1 MAAFKGLSVRRIVV
15 EATAKY
21 HRSVH
26 HTLHD
31 AGFNVSVVHPLRAR
45 LLRQAMGTLAKTD
58 KVDARMLAVYGAMA
72 QLQATEPLPQ
82 TLENLREIVR
92 ARDGIMATKVALEN
106 QLGTATLPSVKKL
119 ISMQIASAVRA
130 AGALEAHAMAV
141 VNADPVLARRFEIV
155 DSIPGIGGV
164 TSLCMLANMPELGMI
179 DGKQAGMLAG
189 LAPVACDSGQRNG
202 ARHIR
207 GGRQVVRVGITMA
220 AQSAARWNHNL
231 KVFYERLVA
240 AGKPKKVAITA
251 VMRKLI
257 VLANKLLKEDRL
269 WSPQAPHE
277 NPLSA

>member
-1 MAAFKGLSVRRIVV
+1 MQGKVMSEHAATPHSDVGIDVCKDWLDVHILPSDTVLRVANTKKGHKQLMAAFKGLSVRRIVV

-31 AGFNVSVVHPLRAR
+31 AGFKVSVVHPLRAR
-45 LLRQAMGTLAKTD
+45 LFAEALGTLAKTD

-164 TSLCMLANMPELGMI
+164 TSLCM
-179 DGKQAGMLAG
+179 
-189 LAPVACDSGQRNG
+189 
-202 ARHIR
+202 
-207 GGRQVVRVGITMA
+207 
-220 AQSAARWNHNL
+220 
-231 KVFYERLVA
+231 
-240 AGKPKKVAITA
+240 
-251 VMRKLI
+251 
-257 VLANKLLKEDRL
+257 
-269 WSPQAPHE
+269 
-277 NPLSA
+277 